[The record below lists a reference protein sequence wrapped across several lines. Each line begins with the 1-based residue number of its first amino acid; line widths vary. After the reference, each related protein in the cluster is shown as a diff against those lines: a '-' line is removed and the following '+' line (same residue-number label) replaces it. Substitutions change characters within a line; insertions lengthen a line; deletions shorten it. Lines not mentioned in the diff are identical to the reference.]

1 MKNFLLI
8 TFSLFVIFL
17 TQSCTNKPSSNSL
30 PPLKI
35 NIPEE
40 LKRNDEIV
48 KFIKASEEAIN
59 LYSDTAEELAED
71 CKSFAGKK
79 EEELNMLDKV
89 KMVAALGK
97 FTSNFAQFASKY
109 NEMEDQTK
117 ILEEGLNEEQAVA
130 LTTVMEAFKHRM
142 EQLEEK
148 YKNIADQPK

>member
-1 MKNFLLI
+1 MKNYLLTI
-8 TFSLFVIFL
+8 IILVIVSL
-17 TQSCTNKPSSNSL
+17 TPSCTNKSSSNTL
-30 PPLKI
+30 PPLRI
-35 NIPEE
+35 EIPEE

-117 ILEEGLNEEQAVA
+117 TLEEGLNEEQAVA

-148 YKNIADQPK
+148 YKDINNQ